1 MTAGNEAQ
9 GSGYLWASKP
19 PSGLLDTDGVQISID
34 RLGQGL
40 EQRQFRGRVDPTNCR
55 PLANHTHNTK
65 VTLLIEANDYY
76 WYQKMTLLKQLSS
89 LRKEERPK
97 FVRAFIMD
105 HYERA
110 MTLLKELGL
119 AHENEK
125 LFIIQ
130 ELQTIKE
137 EAASALPIVER
148 LDVLGK
154 LKMITRIDLS
164 RWVAITN
171 NAKQS
176 EKKAT
181 KSQRLNT
188 HHRGWHND
196 GNASDV

>member
-1 MTAGNEAQ
+1 
-9 GSGYLWASKP
+9 
-19 PSGLLDTDGVQISID
+19 
-34 RLGQGL
+34 
-40 EQRQFRGRVDPTNCR
+40 
-55 PLANHTHNTK
+55 
-65 VTLLIEANDYY
+65 
-76 WYQKMTLLKQLSS
+76 MTLLKQLSS

-97 FVRAFIMD
+97 FVRAFITD
-105 HYERA
+105 HYNRA

-125 LFIIQ
+125 PFIIQ
-130 ELQTIKE
+130 ELQILKE

-148 LDVLGK
+148 LDVNGK

-188 HHRGWHND
+188 HHKGWHKD

>member
-1 MTAGNEAQ
+1 
-9 GSGYLWASKP
+9 
-19 PSGLLDTDGVQISID
+19 
-34 RLGQGL
+34 
-40 EQRQFRGRVDPTNCR
+40 
-55 PLANHTHNTK
+55 
-65 VTLLIEANDYY
+65 
-76 WYQKMTLLKQLSS
+76 MTLLKQLSA
-89 LRKEERPK
+89 LKKEERPK
-97 FVRAFIMD
+97 FVRAYID
-105 HYERA
+105 DVYIRST
-110 MTLLKELGL
+110 TLLRELGF

-125 LFIIQ
+125 PFIIQ

-148 LDVLGK
+148 LDVFGK

-188 HHRGWHND
+188 HHKGWHKD
-196 GNASDV
+196 GNASDL

>member
-1 MTAGNEAQ
+1 
-9 GSGYLWASKP
+9 
-19 PSGLLDTDGVQISID
+19 
-34 RLGQGL
+34 
-40 EQRQFRGRVDPTNCR
+40 
-55 PLANHTHNTK
+55 
-65 VTLLIEANDYY
+65 
-76 WYQKMTLLKQLSS
+76 MTLLKQLSS
-89 LRKEERPK
+89 LRQEERPK
-97 FVRAFIMD
+97 FVRAFITD
-105 HYERA
+105 NYDRA

-125 LFIIQ
+125 PFIIQ
-130 ELQTIKE
+130 ELQTLKK

-148 LDVLGK
+148 LDVNGK

-188 HHRGWHND
+188 HHRGWHKD

>member
-1 MTAGNEAQ
+1 
-9 GSGYLWASKP
+9 
-19 PSGLLDTDGVQISID
+19 
-34 RLGQGL
+34 
-40 EQRQFRGRVDPTNCR
+40 
-55 PLANHTHNTK
+55 
-65 VTLLIEANDYY
+65 
-76 WYQKMTLLKQLSS
+76 MTLLKQLSS

-97 FVRAFIMD
+97 FVRAFITD

-125 LFIIQ
+125 PFIIQ
-130 ELQTIKE
+130 ELQTLQE

-148 LDVLGK
+148 LDVFGK
-154 LKMITRIDLS
+154 LAMISRLDLS

-181 KSQRLNT
+181 ESQRLNT

-196 GNASDV
+196 GNASDI

>member
-1 MTAGNEAQ
+1 
-9 GSGYLWASKP
+9 
-19 PSGLLDTDGVQISID
+19 
-34 RLGQGL
+34 
-40 EQRQFRGRVDPTNCR
+40 
-55 PLANHTHNTK
+55 
-65 VTLLIEANDYY
+65 
-76 WYQKMTLLKQLSS
+76 MTLLKQLST

-97 FVRAFIMD
+97 FVRAFITD
-105 HYERA
+105 HYDRA

-125 LFIIQ
+125 PFIIQ
-130 ELQTIKE
+130 ELQTLKE

-148 LDVLGK
+148 LDVFGK

-164 RWVAITN
+164 RWVAITT

-188 HHRGWHND
+188 HHRGWHKD